1 MAYGYSSGVDE
12 VDRKTLL
19 LFAAEAEI
27 DVRTAKRVL
36 LEGVDTLRAS
46 ADRARARAAA
56 VKLGLVLP

>member
-1 MAYGYSSGVDE
+1 MDE
-12 VDRKTLL
+12 DIDRKTLL

-36 LEGVDTLRAS
+36 TDGVDTLRAS

-56 VKLGLVLP
+56 IKLGLVLP